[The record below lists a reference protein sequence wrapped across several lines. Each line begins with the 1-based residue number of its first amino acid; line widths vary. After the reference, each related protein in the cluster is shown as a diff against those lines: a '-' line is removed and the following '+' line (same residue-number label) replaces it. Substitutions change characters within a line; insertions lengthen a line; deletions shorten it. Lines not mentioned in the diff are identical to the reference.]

1 MLYVAYHHTAVV
13 NNNLLV
19 FYLRILLS
27 YLITA
32 LKTQEANHS
41 LVTQQRF
48 ERRIQQETQNK
59 NQFVPQN
66 EKC

>member
-1 MLYVAYHHTAVV
+1 MSLTFTQIQKEMVRGKNMLYVAYHHTAIV

-32 LKTQEANHS
+32 LKKK
-41 LVTQQRF
+41 
-48 ERRIQQETQNK
+48 QETND
-59 NQFVPQN
+59 
-66 EKC
+66 